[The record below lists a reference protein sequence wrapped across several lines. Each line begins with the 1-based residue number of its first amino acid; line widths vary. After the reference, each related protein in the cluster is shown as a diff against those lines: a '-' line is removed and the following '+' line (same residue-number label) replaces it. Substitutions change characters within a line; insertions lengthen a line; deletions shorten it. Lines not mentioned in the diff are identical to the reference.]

1 MIHLDTNI
9 LSGSVQEG
17 ESVSGQMRRWLQRGE
32 KFAVS
37 SIAWTEF
44 LNGSFNDRQIDNVF
58 QVIEGRVVA
67 VGLDEAQIASKLFKL
82 ASSRR
87 GSLADCLIAATA
99 ISSGASLATRD
110 RGDFIVFVSSG
121 LRLA

>member
-9 LSGSVQEG
+9 LSGSVEEG
-17 ESVSGQMRRWLQRGE
+17 GLVAGQMRRWLQRGE

-44 LNGSFNDRQIDNVF
+44 LNGSFSDRQIDKVF
-58 QVIEGRVVA
+58 RIIEGRVVA

-82 ASSRR
+82 VSSRR

-110 RGDFIVFVSSG
+110 HGDFTVFVSSG

>member
-17 ESVSGQMRRWLQRGE
+17 GSVAAQMRRWLQRGE
-32 KFAVS
+32 KFSVS

-44 LNGSFNDRQIDNVF
+44 LNGSFSDKQIDKVF
-58 QVIEGRVVA
+58 QLIEGRVVA

-99 ISSGASLATRD
+99 ISCGASLATQD
-110 RGDFIVFVSSG
+110 RGDFTVFVSSG